1 MKKTLII
8 LFFFFIFGCL
18 NANESSPVEIKLLKE
33 EVKKKSGVK
42 TEYYLQVTVPDGYG
56 IQREA
61 PNRILLSGEDGLK
74 IKKVDTTF
82 KGKTN
87 LKKPEYFDY
96 VDKMPVKLSGKG
108 NLLINAKIFY
118 CDFEKNICIP
128 AKINKKEI
136 IN

>member
-1 MKKTLII
+1 MRKLFIF
-8 LFFFFIFGCL
+8 LFFLLFFGCL
-18 NANESSPVEIKLLKE
+18 NADETPVEIKLIKE
-33 EVKKKSGVK
+33 EVKKKSSVK
-42 TEYYLQVTVPDGYG
+42 TEYYIKVSVPEGYG

-74 IKKVDTTF
+74 IKKVDTAF
-82 KGKTN
+82 KGKVN

-96 VDKMPVKLSGKG
+96 VDKMPLKISGKG

-118 CDFEKNICIP
+118 CDFEKNICVP
-128 AKINKKEI
+128 AKINKKEM